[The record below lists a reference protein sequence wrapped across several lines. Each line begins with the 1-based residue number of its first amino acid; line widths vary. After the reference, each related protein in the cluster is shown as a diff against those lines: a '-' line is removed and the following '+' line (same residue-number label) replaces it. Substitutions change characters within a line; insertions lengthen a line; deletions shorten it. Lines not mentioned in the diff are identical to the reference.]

1 MSLNR
6 SASRT
11 VTMLSIISESPRGI
25 SLVDIV
31 KRMEIPKSSAFD
43 ILHTLIELGMVY
55 EIEDGMKRYT
65 IGYKAFEIGNSYLT
79 RLNFIQEARTYVEQ
93 VANTLSKTTFL
104 AILDGDEVVY
114 VYKHEPAG
122 AMITTCS
129 IGARNNVHSTSLG
142 KAILANMERSDRD
155 TLIEQLELKQITKK
169 TIIDKNEL
177 KSELELTK
185 QRGYS
190 LDDREGGDNLLCI
203 GAPIFDHS
211 KKVIAAISASGFYRK
226 NADLDYEISVVK
238 QSAHMISARLGYK

>member
-1 MSLNR
+1 MPLNR
-6 SASRT
+6 START
-11 VTMLSIISESPRGI
+11 VEMLSIISESQRGV

-31 KRMEIPKSSAFD
+31 KTMNVPKSSAFD
-43 ILHTLIELGMVY
+43 ILHTLIELGMVD
-55 EIEDGMKRYT
+55 ELEDGTKRYT

-79 RLNFIQEARTYVEQ
+79 KLNFIQEARSYVEQ
-93 VANTLSKTTFL
+93 VANTLRKTTFL
-104 AILDGDEVVY
+104 SILDGNEVVY

-129 IGARNNVHSTSLG
+129 IGSRNNVYSTSLG
-142 KAILANMERSDRD
+142 KALLANIDRD
-155 TLIEQLELKQITKK
+155 VRDKIIDTIDFVPITKR
-169 TIIDKNEL
+169 TITSKDEF

-211 KKVIAAISASGFYRK
+211 KKAIASISASGFYK
-226 NADLDYEISVVK
+226 KDIDLDYEVSVVK
-238 QSAHMISARLGYK
+238 QAAHMISTRLGYK